1 MRSAVS
7 VAGLFL
13 LLPLAAQCADESPAG
28 QELPLWELGVG
39 AGALHTPDYPS
50 SSESRVRAIALPT
63 VVYRGDIWRLGDG
76 QIAKAVAAEN
86 PRFELSLSFDAAFD
100 ASSDRNELRR
110 GMPDLDFL
118 FEAGPQLIWK
128 AGDYEFEAGG
138 RGELELALQGRA
150 VFSTDFKG
158 VDHQGYVI
166 EPMLHYRQRGLFS
179 PQLENRFT
187 LRPVW
192 ADTDLHSYF
201 YAVEPVF
208 VTAQRPLYEAS
219 AGYFG
224 THFNWTASW
233 HANDNLVIF
242 GGIHILSQ
250 HGSANRNSPLF
261 EDNISVNYGIG
272 FNWSIVQSRKTVVR
286 NNR

>member
-1 MRSAVS
+1 MRSAARMAS
-7 VAGLFL
+7 LSL
-13 LLPLAAQCADESPAG
+13 LLVYAVHCTG
-28 QELPLWELGVG
+28 QDLTARELPLWELGAG
-39 AGALHTPDYPS
+39 AGVLHTPDYPS
-50 SSESRVRAIALPT
+50 SSESRLRAIALPT
-63 VVYRGDIWRLGDG
+63 VVYRGDILRMGDG

-100 ASSDRNELRR
+100 ASSERNKLRR

-118 FEAGPQLIWK
+118 FEVGPQLIWK
-128 AGDYEFEAGG
+128 ANNYEFAGG
-138 RGELELALQGRA
+138 ARGELELALQARG

-158 VDHQGYVI
+158 VDHQGYVV

-179 PQLENRFT
+179 PRFENRFT

-192 ADTDLHSYF
+192 ADTGLHSYF
-201 YAVEPVF
+201 YAVEPEF
-208 VTAQRPLYEAS
+208 ASAQRPLYKAS

-233 HANDNLVIF
+233 HVNENLVIF
-242 GGIHILSQ
+242 GGLHTLSQ

-261 EDNISVNYGIG
+261 ENNLSVNYGIG
-272 FNWSIVQSRKTVVR
+272 FNWSILQSRKTVPR
-286 NNR
+286 KQ